1 MANALVVLSSTAE
14 DGKIEVRISVGLMQ
28 GNERP
33 HHLPTRESPRTH
45 LYKSYLI
52 KEQRRGEVDRAGL
65 SLGRWGVSL
74 KVRVTPS
81 RVKVGKIVIA
91 SEEGIEDTLI
101 KIEVLVIAI
110 KGVLE
115 VALIISCLLAAAL
128 AAPPQLKLAPNEPI
142 PILAQSNIVNEDGTF
157 QNSYESADGTRAESS
172 GSLKSL
178 GPQEEGQVI
187 QGSYSFYTP
196 DGQLYELRYIAD
208 ENGFQPQGN
217 FLPVAPPIPEEILKS
232 LAYNA
237 AHPEEDNLRK

>member
-1 MANALVVLSSTAE
+1 MPSTLGE
-14 DGKIEVRISVGLMQ
+14 DPPLNESVDTYVQFHCKRKGQ
-28 GNERP
+28 DAVNTRASG
-33 HHLPTRESPRTH
+33 TRENDS
-45 LYKSYLI
+45 
-52 KEQRRGEVDRAGL
+52 
-65 SLGRWGVSL
+65 
-74 KVRVTPS
+74 
-81 RVKVGKIVIA
+81 
-91 SEEGIEDTLI
+91 
-101 KIEVLVIAI
+101 
-110 KGVLE
+110 
-115 VALIISCLLAAAL
+115 LIISCLLAAAL

>member
-1 MANALVVLSSTAE
+1 MPIL
-14 DGKIEVRISVGLMQ
+14 RLMQ
-28 GNERP
+28 QASERS

-52 KEQRRGEVDRAGL
+52 KEQRRGEVDQ
-65 SLGRWGVSL
+65 
-74 KVRVTPS
+74 
-81 RVKVGKIVIA
+81 
-91 SEEGIEDTLI
+91 
-101 KIEVLVIAI
+101 
-110 KGVLE
+110 
-115 VALIISCLLAAAL
+115 LIISCLLAAAL